1 MANEPTPAPAT
12 ITVRFGNG
20 ADAIRQAAKKSA
32 RTESEIIRTAVS
44 LFLAAHDT
52 PEKINAAIAAEKEA
66 AQ

>member
-1 MANEPTPAPAT
+1 MATEPITAPT
-12 ITVRFGNG
+12 TFTVRFGER
-20 ADAIRQAAKKSA
+20 AEPLREAAEKSA